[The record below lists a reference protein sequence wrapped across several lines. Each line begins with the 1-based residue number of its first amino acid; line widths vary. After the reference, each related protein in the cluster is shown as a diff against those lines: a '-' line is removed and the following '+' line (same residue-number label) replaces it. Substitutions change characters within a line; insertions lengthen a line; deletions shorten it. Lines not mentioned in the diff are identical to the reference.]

1 MGNQWKQ
8 WETADRG
15 WDGWMASLTQW
26 TWVWV
31 SSGSWWWTGRPGVL
45 QYMGS
50 QRVRH
55 DWATE
60 LNWIELLTRLVSFPV
75 LVEHFLS
82 SSSTKLLFSFAHFS
96 IGLFV
101 FSLFTCIR
109 STYSLDLNILSFCQ
123 VLICALPFT
132 LLTVS
137 FGEENFLILTYSN
150 LPIIVVR
157 SVCVCVFVYTHMC
170 TLLKKSFPTLI
181 S

>member
-8 WETADRG
+8 RETADRG

-45 QYMGS
+45 QSMGS
-50 QRVRH
+50 QGVRH

-60 LNWIELLTRLVSFPV
+60 LNWIELLMRLVSFPV

-82 SSSTKLLFSFAHFS
+82 SSSMKLLFNFAHFS

-101 FSLFTCIR
+101 FSLFICTS
-109 STYSLDLNILSFCQ
+109 STYSLDLSILSFCQ
-123 VLICALPFT
+123 VLICALPFHSLNGIFWWT
-132 LLTVS
+132 EFL
-137 FGEENFLILTYSN
+137 NFN
-150 LPIIVVR
+150 
-157 SVCVCVFVYTHMC
+157 
-170 TLLKKSFPTLI
+170 LLKLTHHCG
-181 S
+181 